1 MRKSLLVL
9 ILTSFYSVLLA
20 QIPSENEVQR
30 AIRSLESEAG
40 LANGTLSFMAVN
52 MDNGQV
58 IADYMGGRSMCPASI
73 QKLFTTGVAL
83 EKLGADFQFETII
96 AGAGD
101 KKTGQISGDLYVFP
115 SGDPTLQSK
124 YYSSEPNSLT
134 RIKEGLSSFKDFNGS
149 LIIDASKFSAHNT
162 PRGWIWEDMG
172 NYFGASPSALI
183 WKDNLLEVYLNSGQI
198 GSRAIISS
206 KTKNT
211 ENLDI
216 QIEVT
221 ASESNRDDTWFFSA
235 PGSDMIYAKGTIPA
249 HQTNFL
255 VKASHPKP
263 MIRFGNDLIS
273 STGLN
278 ISNVRVDYDYI
289 PHDGL
294 NTLVKL
300 TSPPLYSIVRMTN
313 ENSINLYAE
322 ALLVQ
327 LDDSERGKSVEGGVT
342 GLSNYL
348 TKKQVNL
355 KGTRFIDGSGL
366 SPTNRITAYSMIDL
380 LTMMYRSKNKDSFM
394 NSLAKAGK
402 TGTLKSS
409 FNSPTLTENM
419 IGKSGTMAGVRNYAG
434 YIKNSNGEW
443 IAYCI
448 MLNDY
453 DEKKRSAIMTKLEEL
468 MIAMAEH

>member
-1 MRKSLLVL
+1 MLRLLE
-9 ILTSFYSVLLA
+9 T
-20 QIPSENEVQR
+20 
-30 AIRSLESEAG
+30 EAG
-40 LANGTLSFMAVN
+40 LANGSLSFMAVN

-58 IADYMGGRSMCPASI
+58 VADYMGGKSMCPASI
-73 QKLFTTGVAL
+73 QKLFTTGIAL

-101 KKTGQISGDLYVFP
+101 KETGQISGDLYVFP

-124 YYSSEPNSLT
+124 YYSSEPSSIT
-134 RIKEGLSSFKDFNGS
+134 RLAEGLSPFKNFSGS

-172 NYFGASPSALI
+172 NYFGASPSPLI

-198 GSRAIISS
+198 GSRAMLSS

-211 ENLDI
+211 EELDI

-221 ASESNRDDTWFFSA
+221 ASESNRDDAWFFSA

-263 MIRFGNDLIS
+263 MIRFGNDLIA

-278 ISNVRVDYDYI
+278 INNVRIDYDYI
-289 PHDGL
+289 PHEGL
-294 NTLVKL
+294 TTLVKL

-327 LDDSERGKSVEGGVT
+327 LDDSERGKSIEGGVT
-342 GLSNYL
+342 GLTNYL
-348 TKKQVNL
+348 IKNQVNL

-366 SPTNRITAYSMIDL
+366 SPVNRMTSYAMIDL
-380 LTMMYRSKNKDSFM
+380 LTLMYRSKNKESFM

-402 TGTLKSS
+402 SGTLKNS
-409 FNSPTLTENM
+409 FEHPKLMENM

-434 YIKNSNGEW
+434 YIKNKNGEW
-443 IAYCI
+443 VAYSI

-453 DEKKRSAIMTKLEEL
+453 DEKKRASIMSKLEEL
-468 MIAMAEH
+468 MVAVANH